1 MYFEACLQRRRD
13 YNVQPTPGRPAPP
26 AKEPALRS
34 AGRRRGV
41 TLCYFGITL
50 RRFALLFAIVLVS
63 CSGTKS
69 VDTSAEWLHVLSRK
83 KAAVSSDATPRQK
96 QAYAD
101 SLAAF
106 LKRYPTH
113 ARARVVYR
121 HLELDFATELS
132 SLGRYQDAIRFYRAV
147 LADEPKNASAL
158 EGLSTALDRLTVSHE
173 KLLAL
178 EKGMS
183 QHDVA
188 RLLGKPIPGWT
199 ARTDRPDCTIEAW
212 YYRTT
217 DSGVAGVYFRDGTLF
232 AAEANS
238 HQKLVPLSLR

>member
-1 MYFEACLQRRRD
+1 MQR
-13 YNVQPTPGRPAPP
+13 VLA
-26 AKEPALRS
+26 
-34 AGRRRGV
+34 
-41 TLCYFGITL
+41 
-50 RRFALLFAIVLVS
+50 LFAILIVS
-63 CSGTKS
+63 CGGTKT
-69 VDTSAEWLHVLSRK
+69 VDNSAEWVHVLTRK
-83 KAAVSSDATPRQK
+83 KAAVSSKATPHQK

-106 LKRYPTH
+106 VTRYPTH
-113 ARARVVYR
+113 ARAREVYHR
-121 HLELDFATELS
+121 VQLDFASELS

-147 LADEPKNASAL
+147 LNDEPQNREAL
-158 EGLSTALDRLTVSHE
+158 NGLAIALDRLTVSHE

-188 RLLGKPIPGWT
+188 KLLGKPIPGWT
-199 ARTDRPDCTIEAW
+199 ARTERPDCTIEAW

-238 HQKLVPLSLR
+238 HEKVVPLTQPAASR

>member
-1 MYFEACLQRRRD
+1 MQR
-13 YNVQPTPGRPAPP
+13 VLA
-26 AKEPALRS
+26 
-34 AGRRRGV
+34 
-41 TLCYFGITL
+41 
-50 RRFALLFAIVLVS
+50 LFAILLAS
-63 CSGTKS
+63 CGVTKT
-69 VDTSAEWLHVLSRK
+69 VDNSAEWVRVLTRK
-83 KAAVSSDATPRQK
+83 KAAVSSTATPRQK

-106 LKRYPTH
+106 VTRYPTH
-113 ARARVVYR
+113 TRAREVY
-121 HLELDFATELS
+121 HCVQLDFASELS

-147 LADEPKNASAL
+147 LNDEPQNREAL
-158 EGLSTALDRLTVSHE
+158 NGLAIALDRLTVSHE

-188 RLLGKPIPGWT
+188 KLLGRPIPGWT
-199 ARTDRPDCTIEAW
+199 ARTERPDCTIEAW

-238 HQKLVPLSLR
+238 HEKVVPLTPPAVSR

>member
-1 MYFEACLQRRRD
+1 VRRLL
-13 YNVQPTPGRPAPP
+13 AF
-26 AKEPALRS
+26 S
-34 AGRRRGV
+34 AI
-41 TLCYFGITL
+41 LI
-50 RRFALLFAIVLVS
+50 AS
-63 CSGTKS
+63 CGGTKTA
-69 VDTSAEWLHVLSRK
+69 DHSAEWVHVLSRK
-83 KAAVSSDATPRQK
+83 KAAVSSTATPRQK

-106 LKRYPTH
+106 VTRYPTH
-113 ARARVVYR
+113 SRARDVYHR
-121 HLELDFATELS
+121 VQLDFASELS

-147 LADEPKNASAL
+147 LTEDPQNAEAQG
-158 EGLSTALDRLTVSHE
+158 GLATALDRLTVSRQ

-183 QHDVA
+183 QHEVA

-199 ARTDRPDCTIEAW
+199 ARTERPDCTIEAW

-217 DSGVAGVYFRDGTLF
+217 DRGVAGVYFRDGTLF

-238 HQKLVPLSLR
+238 HEKVVPLTQPAASR